1 MMSRDDFAMLPVTID
16 EETRVTTIRATH
28 GDMRGRTSRGRG
40 RIEHVSSR
48 TVMLPEESI
57 VVDERT
63 DLTPA
68 QAVENKLLSL
78 LKEAALPVSQLHS
91 RDLLHSRGNA

>member
-1 MMSRDDFAMLPVTID
+1 MSRDDFAMTPVTID
-16 EETRVTTIRATH
+16 EEIRITSFTPRH
-28 GDMRGRTSRGRG
+28 GDSRDHTSWGRG
-40 RIEHVSSR
+40 RIEEVSSR

-63 DLTPA
+63 DLSPA

-78 LKEAALPVSQLHS
+78 LKEAALPVSQLRS
-91 RDLLHSRGNA
+91 RDLLSSRGSA